1 MNNFIVRMPNWI
13 GDIIMA
19 LPVLEDIKTNFPNSH
34 LAVLIKQKHLSLL
47 KNNSF
52 IDEYLFLEDKK
63 KLIKNLK
70 KFETGV
76 LLTNS
81 FSSALLFYRAR
92 IKKIIGYS
100 KDLRNFFLTESIKY
114 KNEKIHQIDKYKKL
128 LNFLNISNSQ
138 SLPILKL
145 KNEDINEAKNLLLNS
160 GYDYKNKLIGI
171 NCTAAFGDAKCWPK
185 ERYKELIT
193 KFLEQNY
200 KVIFFSEKKDDFFS
214 DLSILNFQ
222 GNTNLSQLIH
232 LINECSLFISNDS
245 GPMHIASS
253 LKRPLIAIFGSTCD
267 IRTGPYNGYV
277 IKKNVSCSPCF
288 KRKCPIDFRCMKNI
302 SVKEVF
308 EKSVEI
314 LNV

>member
-1 MNNFIVRMPNWI
+1 MIRDKI
-13 GDIIMA
+13 YITHILD
-19 LPVLEDIKTNFPNSH
+19 VLNT
-34 LAVLIKQKHLSLL
+34 
-47 KNNSF
+47 
-52 IDEYLFLEDKK
+52 
-63 KLIKNLK
+63 
-70 KFETGV
+70 
-76 LLTNS
+76 
-81 FSSALLFYRAR
+81 LLFYALVLLLFL
-92 IKKIIGYS
+92 ILIQFYGGGSVFYLLTTILIVFLVLFMIAPLIP
-100 KDLRNFFLTESIKY
+100 DL
-114 KNEKIHQIDKYKKL
+114 IDKYKKL